1 MITHLN
7 PMECVRYFDLQNLYL
22 ILMDDFSAS
31 KFPKSLFLTTEIIM
45 QIQMVKNYWEKRM
58 KKELEEEQSKLEEEI
73 KIAVKK
79 KLDSIKE
86 SES

>member
-1 MITHLN
+1 
-7 PMECVRYFDLQNLYL
+7 
-22 ILMDDFSAS
+22 
-31 KFPKSLFLTTEIIM
+31 
-45 QIQMVKNYWEKRM
+45 MVKNYWEKRM

-79 KLDSIKE
+79 KLDSIEE

>member
-1 MITHLN
+1 
-7 PMECVRYFDLQNLYL
+7 
-22 ILMDDFSAS
+22 
-31 KFPKSLFLTTEIIM
+31 
-45 QIQMVKNYWEKRM
+45 M

-79 KLDSIKE
+79 KLDSIEE